1 MELRWMGSI
10 VLVAVIGI
18 AALFLF
24 PLAHGSYSATHGPTT
39 ALRAKH
45 FRNVLM
51 FVISAAVLG
60 LAQAMALLVL
70 GSIALIT
77 TESAAFSPSLPSYAP
92 LRR

>member
-1 MELRWMGSI
+1 
-10 VLVAVIGI
+10 
-18 AALFLF
+18 
-24 PLAHGSYSATHGPTT
+24 
-39 ALRAKH
+39 
-45 FRNVLM
+45 M